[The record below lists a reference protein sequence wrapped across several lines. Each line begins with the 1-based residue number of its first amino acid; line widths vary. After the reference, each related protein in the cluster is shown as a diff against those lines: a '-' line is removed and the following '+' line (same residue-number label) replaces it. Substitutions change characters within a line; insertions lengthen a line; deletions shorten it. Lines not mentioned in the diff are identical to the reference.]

1 MTVEPAGVAEPE
13 APIVPGKGSK
23 IKSDGEKGGD
33 RLAAWSGFS
42 LILGL
47 AGDMATPLGEY
58 SLWLAVAGVVGF
70 LICFLLRRIAFA
82 RRAMLHTGIF
92 AAIMGLVVA
101 LQQLAPPEKDANE
114 RGLAAAFVPVIAS
127 IQTKVLPLP
136 ENQRVLLQFRDA
148 IASGN
153 DSDRVATAREMY
165 QGVEDSA
172 IRRGMI
178 EAMMQS
184 GNPALQQSAIL
195 MRLAERNR
203 EILSLVPVKRDAT
216 DALTR
221 RLLSYSFR
229 TRQVNV
235 DSGGLEL
242 LGDGFT
248 SNGTVSRQGIT
259 MQLYIDVAPDIPR
272 KLMLVELK
280 PGSDMRLTGMARLD
294 SGEAV
299 AVEMPLF

>member
-1 MTVEPAGVAEPE
+1 MTIEPVRVAEPT
-13 APIVPGKGSK
+13 APITPEKASK
-23 IKSDGEKGGD
+23 TKAGGEKRGD

-42 LILGL
+42 LVLGL
-47 AGDMATPLGEY
+47 AGDMATPLGKY
-58 SLWLAVAGVVGF
+58 SLWLAIAGVAGF
-70 LICFLLRRIAFA
+70 LLCFLMRRVGFA
-82 RRAMLHTGIF
+82 RRAMFHTGIF
-92 AAIMGLVVA
+92 AAVMTAIVV
-101 LQQLAPPEKDANE
+101 LQQLAPPKKDADE
-114 RGLAAAFVPVIAS
+114 RGFAAAFVPVIAS

-136 ENQRVLLQFRDA
+136 ENQRMLLQFRDA
-148 IASGN
+148 IASGS
-153 DSDRVATAREMY
+153 DGDRVATARELY

-184 GNPALQQSAIL
+184 DNPALQQSAIL
-195 MRLAERNR
+195 MRLAERNY
-203 EILSLVPVKRDAT
+203 ESLSLVPVKRDAS
-216 DALTR
+216 DVLTR
-221 RLLSYSFR
+221 RLLSYAFR

-259 MQLYIDVAPDIPR
+259 MQLYIDVAPDVPR
-272 KLMLVELK
+272 KLMLVELT
-280 PGSDMRLTGMARLD
+280 PDTEMRLTGMARLD

-299 AVEMPLF
+299 AVELPLF